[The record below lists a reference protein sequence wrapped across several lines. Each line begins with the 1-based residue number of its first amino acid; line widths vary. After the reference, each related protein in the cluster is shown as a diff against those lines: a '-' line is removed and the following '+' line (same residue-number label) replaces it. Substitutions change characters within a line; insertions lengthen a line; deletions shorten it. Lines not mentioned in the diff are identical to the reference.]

1 MSIRSIHLPVLFALP
16 FGMSLA
22 LVQGCDDSDSPLGN
36 LAEQCG
42 LVCSVEGIAEGNA
55 SISGIASVDAFFS
68 AVVGFN
74 RAALE
79 IQAGVD
85 AELRG
90 LALSLELDPGASAAD
105 IRGAITAKLEGAID
119 GGLKIEYAAPK
130 CSVDA
135 KVAIDATAKC
145 DAEVDPGMVKVECK
159 GSCTVDASAGASC
172 DAEATVMCKGTAPQ
186 LDCSGTCTGTCE
198 LDASLACNGT
208 CNGECD
214 GTCTV
219 TGANG
224 QCAGECMGECKG
236 TCELKAGAECA
247 GKCQGSCEYQAPM
260 GGCAADAEVS
270 CRAQADASA
279 ECEGSCDGEVV
290 PPKAKAECEASVDAE
305 AKLRAECTP
314 PTLEIRWQ
322 WSAKFKNDAKAQAEF
337 KAWIEGFRARY
348 SGLLAASARGE
359 LVLKAGKGLV
369 TAATGLVTSL
379 PGELSG
385 DLSLKT
391 SVGLDCA
398 LKEFAN
404 VGPVIDEASTSL
416 TGSVSAIGEITAAV
430 GG

>member
-1 MSIRSIHLPVLFALP
+1 MSIHTLRVSSLLALP
-16 FGMSLA
+16 LGMSLA
-22 LVQGCDDSDSPLGN
+22 LVQGCDDSNPIGN
-36 LAEQCG
+36 LAEECG
-42 LVCSVEGIAEGNA
+42 LVCPVEGIVQGNA
-55 SISGIASVDAFFS
+55 SISGVASIDAFFS

-74 RAALE
+74 KAALE
-79 IQAGVD
+79 VQAGVD

-90 LALSLELDPGASAAD
+90 LALSLSLDPGASAAE

-130 CSVDA
+130 CTVDA

-145 DAEVDPGMVKVECK
+145 DAEVDPGMVSVECK
-159 GSCTVDASAGASC
+159 GSCKVDASAGASC

-186 LDCSGTCTGTCE
+186 LDCSGSCTGTCE

-270 CRAQADASA
+270 CQAQADASA
-279 ECEGSCDGEVV
+279 ECNGSCDGEVV

-314 PTLEIRWQ
+314 PSLEIRWQ
-322 WSAKFKNDAKAQAEF
+322 WSAKFMGDAKAQAEF

-359 LVLKAGKGLV
+359 LVLKAGEGLV
-369 TAATGLVTSL
+369 TAATNLVGGLEAEIEAS
-379 PGELSG
+379 S
-385 DLSLKT
+385 SLKAKVGIACAVT
-391 SVGLDCA
+391 ELGSVGT
-398 LKEFAN
+398 
-404 VGPVIDEASTSL
+404 VIGEGTTAL